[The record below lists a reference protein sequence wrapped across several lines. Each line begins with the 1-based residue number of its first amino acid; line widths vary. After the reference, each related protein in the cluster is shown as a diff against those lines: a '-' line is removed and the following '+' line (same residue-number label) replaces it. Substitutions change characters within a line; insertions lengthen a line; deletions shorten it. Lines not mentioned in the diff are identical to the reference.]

1 MVQKFRPSLPGLSRR
16 EVLQLGAAGAAMVS
30 AGSLGFPALAQS
42 KPDKMVIASGGGK
55 LDEAYKKAFWDT
67 FTAKTGIPIVTTEYA
82 GLGKIQAMVEA
93 NNVDIDVL
101 NIDAAEAPVA
111 GKKGWLEK
119 IDWSLSDRSKV
130 LPVAARDDHVY
141 AEVAAKV
148 LCWHTGSFS
157 GDKAPKGWVDVWNLT
172 DFPGKR
178 CFWKQAFQTMDIA
191 VMGDG
196 VPKDKLY
203 PLDADRALAAL
214 DKIRSN
220 LVWWESGAQSAQM
233 LIDGEADIGS
243 AWSGRVYQPKIE
255 GAAVDYTFNDALFV
269 AGAWAIVKGAKNVK
283 WSQEFIAHT
292 LDPKNQ
298 AVYAETISYGP
309 VVPEALKLLPP
320 ERLAVLPSSEENFK
334 KGIFQDF
341 DFWANEG
348 DAIIKKFNDWLT
360 KG

>member
-1 MVQKFRPSLPGLSRR
+1 MVQKFRAALPGVSRR
-16 EVLQLGAAGAAMVS
+16 EVLRMGAAGAALSVS
-30 AGSLGFPALAQS
+30 SLGFPALAQS
-42 KPDKMVIASGGGK
+42 KPDQLVIASGGGK
-55 LDEAYKKAFWDT
+55 LDEAYKKAYWDT
-67 FTAKTGIPIVTTEYA
+67 FTAKHGIKIVTTEYA
-82 GLGKIQAMVEA
+82 GLAKVQSMVEA

-119 IDWSLSDRSKV
+119 LDWSLTDRSKV

-148 LCWHTGSFS
+148 LAWHKDSFP
-157 GDKAPKGWVDVWNLT
+157 GEKAPKGWVDVW
-172 DFPGKR
+172 DMEKFPGKR
-178 CFWKQAFQTMDIA
+178 SFWKQAFQTMDIA
-191 VMGDG
+191 VLGSG
-196 VPKDKLY
+196 VAKEKLY
-203 PLDADRALAAL
+203 PLDADAALASL
-214 DKIRSN
+214 DKIRASI
-220 LVWWESGAQSAQM
+220 LWWDSGAQGAQM
-233 LIDGEADIGS
+233 LIDGDSDLGS

-255 GAAVDYTFNDALFV
+255 GAGVDYTLNDALFV
-269 AGAWAIVKGAKNVK
+269 AGAWAIVKGAKNLK
-283 WSQEFIAHT
+283 WSQEFVAHT

-298 AVYAETISYGP
+298 AIYAETIAYGP

-341 DFWANEG
+341 DFWAEHG
-348 DAIIKKFNDWLT
+348 DGIIKKFNDWLT